1 MSQFAE
7 PVIPVHTLL
16 FSLDRYGYFH
26 LGGILDWTKGSG
38 FLNSIE
44 KGRAKDGPA
53 QDVSPY
59 RK

>member
-1 MSQFAE
+1 M
-7 PVIPVHTLL
+7 PVHTLL

-26 LGGILDWTKGSG
+26 LGGILDWTKESG